1 MAGRGTGRV
10 RAVVNYDDK
19 QQSMQAGWL
28 GKLVSATGAEIS
40 PSAPKPRK
48 AKAKM
53 ATATTGSP
61 GSEKENGAGKTT
73 GKSRPAPSS
82 DDAGPSQPKGKGGK
96 AKAPPPARGR
106 NTGLTVHQISECPWR
121 RARSRPPCAPPKLA
135 T

>member
-28 GKLVSATGAEIS
+28 GKLVSATGAETS
-40 PSAPKPRK
+40 PLAPKPRK
-48 AKAKM
+48 AKAKT
-53 ATATTGSP
+53 ATMTTGSP

-73 GKSRPAPSS
+73 GKSAPSS
-82 DDAGPSQPKGKGGK
+82 DGAGPSQPKEKGGK

-106 NTGLTVHQISECPWR
+106 NTGVTVHQISECPRR
-121 RARSRPPCAPPKLA
+121 RA
-135 T
+135 